1 MPSENSKEISK
12 IKEFLKQV
20 DKNTITG
27 LFKTGKRPVVFFRI
41 GVKMEDCF

>member
-12 IKEFLKQV
+12 IKEFLKLI
-20 DKNTITG
+20 KNTITG